1 MRKGH
6 PISVV
11 DDDKGVRESLADL
24 LQSAGLEVATFA
36 SAEDFLGSWH
46 LRTAACVI
54 LDLQM
59 PGMGPRAPYSERCA
73 LPSAH
78 SASTEEAGSRARS
91 AEEAEAMSGENRSYT
106 RTLANLARTI
116 FWVGLLVIVVQ
127 QARGGPGHLDDQR
140 TSVLDRFQQQRKS
153 RAIAMIHRE
162 ETVSLFGVPVSR
174 YIDID
179 DSEAVLRAIR
189 LTPPDQPIDLILH
202 TPGGL
207 VLAAEQ
213 IAHALAEH
221 KGKVTVFVPHY
232 AMSGGTLI
240 ALTADEVVMDPNA
253 VLGPVDP
260 QIGDLPAA
268 SLVKLLDLKP
278 RAKISDE
285 MLVLADVAAKSRI
298 QVASFVAEVLLKHM
312 PVEKARAL
320 AVTLSEGRWTHDFPI
335 TVEGARA
342 LGLPVSTDMPE
353 VLYQLMDLYP
363 QASAQRPSVLY
374 VPLRRP
380 AVPSAP
386 PAGATPDRATK

>member
-1 MRKGH
+1 
-6 PISVV
+6 
-11 DDDKGVRESLADL
+11 
-24 LQSAGLEVATFA
+24 
-36 SAEDFLGSWH
+36 
-46 LRTAACVI
+46 
-54 LDLQM
+54 
-59 PGMGPRAPYSERCA
+59 
-73 LPSAH
+73 
-78 SASTEEAGSRARS
+78 
-91 AEEAEAMSGENRSYT
+91 MSGEDRSFT
-106 RTLANLARTI
+106 RILANLARTI

-127 QARGGPGHLDDQR
+127 QVRGPSRLDDER
-140 TSVLDRFQQQRKS
+140 AAVLDRFQQQRKS
-153 RAIAMIHRE
+153 RAIAMIHRQ
-162 ETVSLFGVPVSR
+162 ETVSLFGVPVSH

-189 LTPPDQPIDLILH
+189 LTPPDQPIDLVLH

-268 SLVKLLDLKP
+268 SIVKLVDLKP
-278 RAKISDE
+278 KAQISDE
-285 MLVLADVAAKSRI
+285 MLILADVAAKSRI
-298 QVASFVAEVLLKHM
+298 QVASFVAEVLLKHL
-312 PVEKARAL
+312 PKEKAMAL

-342 LGLPVSTDMPE
+342 LGLPVSTDMPPI
-353 VLYQLMDLYP
+353 LYELMDLYP
-363 QASAQRPSVLY
+363 QASARRPSVLY
-374 VPLRRP
+374 VPLRRLP
-380 AVPSAP
+380 AAPAPLPAGSAP
-386 PAGATPDRATK
+386 RPATR

>member
-1 MRKGH
+1 
-6 PISVV
+6 
-11 DDDKGVRESLADL
+11 
-24 LQSAGLEVATFA
+24 
-36 SAEDFLGSWH
+36 
-46 LRTAACVI
+46 
-54 LDLQM
+54 
-59 PGMGPRAPYSERCA
+59 
-73 LPSAH
+73 
-78 SASTEEAGSRARS
+78 
-91 AEEAEAMSGENRSYT
+91 
-106 RTLANLARTI
+106 
-116 FWVGLLVIVVQ
+116 
-127 QARGGPGHLDDQR
+127 
-140 TSVLDRFQQQRKS
+140 
-153 RAIAMIHRE
+153 MIHRQ

-240 ALTADEVVMDPNA
+240 ALTADELVMDPNA

-268 SLVKLLDLKP
+268 SIVKLADLKP
-278 RAKISDE
+278 KAQISDE
-285 MLVLADVAAKSRI
+285 MLILADVAAKSRI
-298 QVASFVAEVLLKHM
+298 QVAEFVTEVLLKHL
-312 PVEKARAL
+312 PREKAMAL

-342 LGLPVSTDMPE
+342 LGLPVSTDMPPI
-353 VLYQLMDLYP
+353 LYELMDLYP
-363 QASAQRPSVLY
+363 QAAARRPSVLY
-374 VPLRRP
+374 VPLRRSAP
-380 AVPSAP
+380 ALPALPASPSA
-386 PAGATPDRATK
+386 GAQK

>member
-1 MRKGH
+1 M
-6 PISVV
+6 
-11 DDDKGVRESLADL
+11 
-24 LQSAGLEVATFA
+24 A
-36 SAEDFLGSWH
+36 SED
-46 LRTAACVI
+46 
-54 LDLQM
+54 
-59 PGMGPRAPYSERCA
+59 
-73 LPSAH
+73 
-78 SASTEEAGSRARS
+78 RS
-91 AEEAEAMSGENRSYT
+91 FT

-127 QARGGPGHLDDQR
+127 QARGPSRLDDER
-140 TSVLDRFQQQRKS
+140 ASVLDRFQQQRKS
-153 RAIAMIHRE
+153 RAIAIIHRE

-213 IAHALAEH
+213 IGHALAERE
-221 KGKVTVFVPHY
+221 GKVTVFVPHY

-260 QIGDLPAA
+260 QIGDMPAA

-278 RAKISDE
+278 KAQIGDE

-298 QVASFVAEVLLKHM
+298 QVASFVAEVLLKHL
-312 PVEKARAL
+312 PAEKARAL

-353 VLYQLMDLYP
+353 VLYELMDLYP
-363 QASAQRPSVLY
+363 QANARRPSVLY

-380 AVPSAP
+380 AGPAL
-386 PAGATPDRATK
+386 PAGAAPGGDTK